1 MAKTVLMTKNDG
13 RLTFDVELPYVFSLL
28 ANGKYT
34 ITIKRASEKRSIPQN
49 DLMWMW
55 LTCIERETGTPKD
68 DVYMYYCKKF
78 LMKTIQVG
86 NKMERIYN
94 TSSKL
99 NQEQMSE
106 FLTKIQVD
114 ALTELGI
121 TLPKPED
128 RFFEQF
134 YAQFNY

>member
-13 RLTFDVELPYVFSLL
+13 RLTFDVELTYVFSLL

-34 ITIKRASEKRSIPQN
+34 ITIKRANEKRSIPQN

-99 NQEQMSE
+99 NMEQMTE
-106 FLTKIQVD
+106 FLNKIQVD
-114 ALTELGI
+114 AATELGI

>member
-1 MAKTVLMTKNDG
+1 MAKVVTLRKNDG
-13 RLTFDVELPYVFSLL
+13 RLTFDTELAYVFSTL
-28 ANGKYT
+28 ANGTYH

-55 LTCIERETGTPKD
+55 LACIERETGTPKD
-68 DVYMYYCKKF
+68 DIYMYYCKKF

-86 NKMERIYN
+86 EKWERIYT

-99 NQEQMSE
+99 NTEQMTE
-106 FLTKIQVD
+106 FLNNIQAD
-114 ALTELGI
+114 AASELGI
-121 TLPKPED
+121 TLPQPTD

-134 YAQFNY
+134 YQQYNY

>member
-1 MAKTVLMTKNDG
+1 MAKVVTMKKDG
-13 RLTFDVELPYVFSLL
+13 ERLTFDQELPYIFSLL
-28 ANGKYT
+28 ANGSYT
-34 ITIKRASEKRSIPQN
+34 ITIKKASQKRSIPQN

-78 LMKTIQVG
+78 LIKTIQIG
-86 NKMERIYN
+86 ERQERIYN

-99 NQEQMSE
+99 TSEEMTE
-106 FLTKIQVD
+106 FLNKIQAD
-114 ALTELGI
+114 AATELGI
-121 TLPKPED
+121 KLPLPED

>member
-1 MAKTVLMTKNDG
+1 MAKVVTMKKDGERLM
-13 RLTFDVELPYVFSLL
+13 FDQELPYIFSLL
-28 ANGKYT
+28 ANGSYT
-34 ITIKRASEKRSIPQN
+34 ITIKRASQKRSIPQN

-78 LMKTIQVG
+78 LIKTIQIG
-86 NKMERIYN
+86 ERQERIYN

-99 NQEQMSE
+99 TSEEMTE
-106 FLTKIQVD
+106 FLNKIQAD
-114 ALTELGI
+114 AATELGI
-121 TLPKPED
+121 RLPLPED

>member
-1 MAKTVLMTKNDG
+1 MAKTVIMTKNDG

-34 ITIKRASEKRSIPQN
+34 ITIKRANEKRSIPQN

-99 NQEQMSE
+99 NMEQMTE
-106 FLTKIQVD
+106 FLNKIQVD

>member
-1 MAKTVLMTKNDG
+1 MAKTVIMTKNDG

-34 ITIKRASEKRSIPQN
+34 ITIKRANEKRSIPQN

-68 DVYMYYCKKF
+68 DIYMYYCKKF

-99 NQEQMSE
+99 NMEQMTE
-106 FLTKIQVD
+106 FLNKIQVD

-128 RFFEQF
+128 RFFEEF
-134 YAQFNY
+134 YTQFNY

>member
-1 MAKTVLMTKNDG
+1 MAKTVIMTKNDG

-34 ITIKRASEKRSIPQN
+34 ITIKRANEKRSIPQN

-86 NKMERIYN
+86 SKMERIYN

-99 NQEQMSE
+99 NMEQMTE
-106 FLTKIQVD
+106 FLNKIQVD
-114 ALTELGI
+114 AATELGI

>member
-1 MAKTVLMTKNDG
+1 MAKTVIMTKNEG

-34 ITIKRASEKRSIPQN
+34 ITIKRANEKRSIPQN

-55 LTCIERETGTPKD
+55 LTCIERETGTPKE

-78 LMKTIQVG
+78 LMKTIQIG
-86 NKMERIYN
+86 ERLEHIYN

-106 FLTKIQVD
+106 FLTKIQID

>member
-1 MAKTVLMTKNDG
+1 MAKTVIMTKNDG

-34 ITIKRASEKRSIPQN
+34 ITIKRANEKRSIPQN

-99 NQEQMSE
+99 NMEQMSE
-106 FLTKIQVD
+106 FLNKIQVD
-114 ALTELGI
+114 AATELGI
-121 TLPKPED
+121 TLPKQED

>member
-1 MAKTVLMTKNDG
+1 MAKVVTMKKDGERLM
-13 RLTFDVELPYVFSLL
+13 FDQELPYIFSLL
-28 ANGKYT
+28 ANGTYQ
-34 ITIKRASEKRSIPQN
+34 ITIKKASQKRSVPQN

-55 LTCIERETGTPKD
+55 LACIERETGTPKD

-78 LMKTIQVG
+78 LIKTITIGYKQ
-86 NKMERIYN
+86 ERIYN

-99 NQEQMSE
+99 NTEEMTE
-106 FLTKIQVD
+106 FLNKIQAD
-114 ALTELGI
+114 AATELGI
-121 TLPKPED
+121 RLPLPED

>member
-1 MAKTVLMTKNDG
+1 MAKVVTMKKDGERLM
-13 RLTFDVELPYVFSLL
+13 FDQELPYVFSLL
-28 ANGKYT
+28 SNGTYT
-34 ITIKRASEKRSIPQN
+34 ITIKKASQKRSIPQN

-78 LMKTIQVG
+78 LIKTITMG
-86 NKMERIYN
+86 NKQERIYN

-99 NQEQMSE
+99 TSEEMTE
-106 FLTKIQVD
+106 FLNKIQAD
-114 ALTELGI
+114 AATELGI
-121 TLPKPED
+121 RLPLPED

>member
-1 MAKTVLMTKNDG
+1 MAKVVTMKKDG
-13 RLTFDVELPYVFSLL
+13 ERLTFDQELPYIFSLL
-28 ANGKYT
+28 ANGSYT
-34 ITIKRASEKRSIPQN
+34 ITIKKASQKRSIPQN

-78 LMKTIQVG
+78 LIKTIQIG
-86 NKMERIYN
+86 ERQERIYN

-99 NQEQMSE
+99 TSEEMTE
-106 FLTKIQVD
+106 FLNKIQAD
-114 ALTELGI
+114 AATELGI
-121 TLPKPED
+121 RLPLPED

>member
-1 MAKTVLMTKNDG
+1 MAKTVTMTKKDG
-13 RLTFDVELPYVFSLL
+13 RVVFDQELAPIFDLL
-28 ANGKYT
+28 ANGTYT

-55 LTCIERETGTPKD
+55 LECIERETGTSKD

-86 NKMERIYN
+86 DKLERIYN

-99 NQEQMSE
+99 NKEQMTA
-106 FLTKIQVD
+106 FLNRIKDD
-114 ALTELGI
+114 ALTEFGI
-121 TLPKPED
+121 RLPEPQD
-128 RFFEQF
+128 RYFEQF

>member
-1 MAKTVLMTKNDG
+1 MAKVVTMKKDGERLM
-13 RLTFDVELPYVFSLL
+13 FDQELPYIFSLL
-28 ANGKYT
+28 ANGSYT
-34 ITIKRASEKRSIPQN
+34 ITIKKASQKRSIPQN

-78 LMKTIQVG
+78 LIKTIQIG
-86 NKMERIYN
+86 ERQERIYN

-99 NQEQMSE
+99 TSEEMTE
-106 FLTKIQVD
+106 FLNKIQAD
-114 ALTELGI
+114 AATELGI
-121 TLPKPED
+121 RLPLPED

>member
-1 MAKTVLMTKNDG
+1 MAKTVIMTKNDG

-34 ITIKRASEKRSIPQN
+34 ITIKRANEKRSIPQN

-68 DVYMYYCKKF
+68 DVYIYYCKKF
-78 LMKTIQVG
+78 LMKTIQIG

-99 NQEQMSE
+99 NMEQMTE
-106 FLTKIQVD
+106 FLNKIQVD
-114 ALTELGI
+114 AATELGI

>member
-1 MAKTVLMTKNDG
+1 MAKTVVMRKQDG
-13 RLTFDVELPYVFSLL
+13 RMTFDQELANVFSTL
-28 ANGKYT
+28 ANGTYH

-55 LTCIERETGTPKD
+55 LTCIERETGTSKD
-68 DVYMYYCKKF
+68 DLYMYYCKKY

-86 NKMERIYN
+86 ERVERIYN

-99 NQEQMSE
+99 TSEQMTD
-106 FLTKIQVD
+106 FLNKIQAD
-114 ALTELGI
+114 AATELGI
-121 TLPKPED
+121 TLPQPKD

>member
-1 MAKTVLMTKNDG
+1 MAKVVTMKKDGERLM
-13 RLTFDVELPYVFSLL
+13 FDQELPYIFSLL
-28 ANGKYT
+28 ANGSYT
-34 ITIKRASEKRSIPQN
+34 ITIKRASQKRSIPQN

-78 LMKTIQVG
+78 LIKTIQIG
-86 NKMERIYN
+86 ERQERIYN

-99 NQEQMSE
+99 TSEEMTE
-106 FLTKIQVD
+106 FLNKIQAD
-114 ALTELGI
+114 AASELGI
-121 TLPKPED
+121 RLPLPED

>member
-1 MAKTVLMTKNDG
+1 MAKTVIMTKNDG

-34 ITIKRASEKRSIPQN
+34 ITIKRANEKRSIPQN